1 MRTGT
6 PVGTVCPHFVLPD
19 RSGLLERVDGEA
31 SGLERLGPMR
41 CGHHGDHRG
50 LADLEAADAV
60 QQRET
65 SGVGPTTTQLGAD
78 LGESRHHLFGVRL
91 VGQVFDTSA
100 PIGVITD
107 RAAEQHDRTALRP
120 DRPVVGRA
128 DREFRLAETEPVVAI
143 ERLIHAGS
151 VATPTPRPSARG
163 QRPDAALYDLVL
175 VEPGPLP
182 PHERSWRHPSE
193 LGPTR
198 LDVDD
203 STRRSDLNL
212 LALGGGTLAV
222 LAVAALV
229 VAMTPRTSGGPVALS
244 ATTTPITAR
253 AVVGPPA
260 TTAATTPVT
269 APATA
274 TATAVPIAIRPVLTT
289 SLVAFPHAVTPGPQL
304 DVDGT
309 DVADT
314 PPDADETVFVRTEA
328 VTYQVTWDDAQHM
341 HVPDGSVVFDDSGDL
356 VARMNDGDL
365 LSLVDG

>member
-6 PVGTVCPHFVLPD
+6 PIGTVRPHFVLPD

-31 SGLERLGPMR
+31 SGLERLGPMWR
-41 CGHHGDHRG
+41 GHHGDHGR
-50 LADLEAADAV
+50 LADLQAADAV

-65 SGVGPTTTQLGAD
+65 SGVGPATTQLGAD
-78 LGESRHHLFGVRL
+78 LGEARHHLFGVRF
-91 VGQVFDTSA
+91 VGQVFDASA

-120 DRPVVGRA
+120 DRPVVGSA
-128 DREFRLAETEPVVAI
+128 DREFRLAETEPVVTI

-151 VATPTPRPSARG
+151 VATPTPRPAARG
-163 QRPDAALYDLVL
+163 RRPHAALYDLVL

-229 VAMTPRTSGGPVALS
+229 VAMTPRTSSGPVALS

-253 AVVGPPA
+253 AVVEPPA
-260 TTAATTPVT
+260 TTAAT

-274 TATAVPIAIRPVLTT
+274 TATATATEPIAIRPVLTT

-309 DVADT
+309 EVADT
-314 PPDADETVFVRTEA
+314 TPDGDETVFVRTEA
-328 VTYQVTWDDAQHM
+328 VTYQVTWDVAQHM

-356 VARMNDGDL
+356 VARMSDGDL